1 MFTHP
6 SHVWPCPHSP
16 ALLDHTHST
25 SSRQDRFVVY
35 SAADMPLLGGTLPRF
50 PLAKIPHEFV
60 GVPDV
65 LVQIPMPDP
74 VVRQGGGGD
83 ERGQGMHGCR
93 VPCPDPIIREMGE
106 EAPHH
111 LQGGL
116 PGLSACSYIHPFFPS
131 SLFFTTTLFILPAGR
146 TPTLV
151 RRPRTS
157 HIHTSATALCPSSS
171 SYPICTTLQRSVWSD
186 MNVVHTHCIV
196 V

>member
-1 MFTHP
+1 MYGHALTAQPYWITPTQPPPARTDSWCTAPLICRSLAEHFRASRSPRFHTN
-6 SHVWPCPHSP
+6 SP
-16 ALLDHTHST
+16 ACLTCWFRSQCPT
-25 SSRQDRFVVY
+25 PSSGRE
-35 SAADMPLLGGTLPRF
+35 GG
-50 PLAKIPHEFV
+50 E
-60 GVPDV
+60 
-65 LVQIPMPDP
+65 
-74 VVRQGGGGD
+74 D